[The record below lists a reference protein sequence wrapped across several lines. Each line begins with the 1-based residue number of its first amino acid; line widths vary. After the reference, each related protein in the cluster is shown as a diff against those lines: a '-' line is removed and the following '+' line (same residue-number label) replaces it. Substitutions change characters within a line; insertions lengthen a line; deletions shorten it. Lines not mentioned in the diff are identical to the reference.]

1 MRPDRFHNKHSLI
14 MSTGRGKMIVEF
26 FSALILLRVWPD
38 NCQSDCW
45 CNWGQTSHSPA
56 GTSAGAPRS
65 SRPWRDWRLP
75 GTWRPSAR
83 PQQRSPS
90 LSPPWQPPPRRPSLS
105 VAGLAGERPCCN
117 TERSRAW
124 TGLEVNRGHR
134 LQVRMI
140 KRLLKIDWETDS
152 VTTRAALA
160 SGHSHFNT
168 LHFDAPGPCSFIKS
182 CLGVKT

>member
-1 MRPDRFHNKHSLI
+1 MLPDRFHNKHSLI

-45 CNWGQTSHSPA
+45 CNWGRTSHSPA

-83 PQQRSPS
+83 PPPRSPS
-90 LSPPWQPPPRRPSLS
+90 LSPPWQPPPRRPSLFVAAQVAARPYWGNVS
-105 VAGLAGERPCCN
+105 VI
-117 TERSRAW
+117 T
-124 TGLEVNRGHR
+124 
-134 LQVRMI
+134 VRTFKTCWFMMMGSSFQTTS
-140 KRLLKIDWETDS
+140 ET
-152 VTTRAALA
+152 V
-160 SGHSHFNT
+160 
-168 LHFDAPGPCSFIKS
+168 
-182 CLGVKT
+182 